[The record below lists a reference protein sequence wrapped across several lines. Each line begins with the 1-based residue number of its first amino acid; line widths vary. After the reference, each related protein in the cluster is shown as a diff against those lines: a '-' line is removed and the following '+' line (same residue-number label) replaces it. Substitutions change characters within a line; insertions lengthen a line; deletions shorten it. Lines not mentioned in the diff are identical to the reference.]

1 MAQWKKELYWA
12 SGCQGFLLPVLIT
25 NFVKERRR
33 EGGKEGDKEEG
44 KKETKQRE
52 ETSIY

>member
-1 MAQWKKELYWA
+1 MYWA

-33 EGGKEGDKEEG
+33 EGEKEGG
-44 KKETKQRE
+44 KRGRKRRAKRRK
-52 ETSIY
+52 

>member
-1 MAQWKKELYWA
+1 MAQCKKELYWA

-33 EGGKEGDKEEG
+33 EGGKEEG

-52 ETSIY
+52 ENSIY